1 MKRLFISAILV
12 SLCLACSSC
21 NTKSPVNTTE
31 SSESEPTDASTYTET
46 AKTADSA
53 EATSESISE
62 QITEPTTTLSSEPS
76 ITTAESEAA
85 ATTQESITESET
97 VPSEETT
104 EPNFPI
110 TMAGAVDKPPVYEL
124 LQNEAGNYTGVRFTY
139 ADGDTYTWECPVES
153 VLPPIVIF
161 DFNYAYTDT
170 NGVREKEIVL
180 NELCLIEYATAE
192 EGLFDRVNWKSRE
205 VSYRHQNEEGKK
217 YTYGTGGCCHESG
230 QIRFD
235 EQGNLI
241 YWGVDSP
248 YDTYFKTR
256 TGKVRE
262 VRPLKPGG
270 NVPETPEFTEWVGGV
285 PESWW
290 EEDGMF
296 YSKLEMDGYP
306 TAPRMSGYD
315 VLYYSEEPIEVWT
328 EETKRQFFDSLME
341 LEYGALPDNVKHS
354 YTIAKDFQTVI
365 YEDSLDNSDFLFD
378 GNPKFKDNPQ
388 AETRYLSNMM
398 VRISQLS
405 PHYFAIIETYNH
417 DDYVV
422 YDVRQ
427 SAASSMIYY

>member
-1 MKRLFISAILV
+1 MFISAILV

-21 NTKSPVNTTE
+21 NTKPPVNTTE
-31 SSESEPTDASTYTET
+31 SSESEPTDASAYTEI

-53 EATSESISE
+53 EPTSESISE
-62 QITEPTTTLSSEPS
+62 QITEPTTALSSELS
-76 ITTAESEAA
+76 VTTAKSEAA
-85 ATTQESITESET
+85 ATTQGSITESET

-104 EPNFPI
+104 EPSFPI
-110 TMAGAVDKPPVYEL
+110 TMAGAIDKPLAYEL

-153 VLPPIVIF
+153 ILPPIVIF
-161 DFNYAYTDT
+161 DFNYAYT
-170 NGVREKEIVL
+170 NGVREREIVL
-180 NELCLIEYATAE
+180 NEICLIEYTTAE

-205 VSYRHQNEEGKK
+205 VIYRHQNEEGKK

-248 YDTYFKTR
+248 YDTYFKTL

-262 VRPLKPGG
+262 VRPLKTGG
-270 NVPETPEFTEWVGGV
+270 SVPEIPEFTEWVGGV

>member
-153 VLPPIVIF
+153 ILPPIVIF
-161 DFNYAYTDT
+161 DFNYAYT

-180 NELCLIEYATAE
+180 NEICLIEYATAE

-270 NVPETPEFTEWVGGV
+270 SVPEIPEFTEWVSGV

-290 EEDGMF
+290 EEDGRF
-296 YSKLEMDGYP
+296 YGILNVTDYP
-306 TAPRMSGYD
+306 TGLRMSGYD
-315 VLYYSEEPIEVWT
+315 VLYYSEEPIEVFTKEMARDFFPDMVKQEYCAKIDGSSDVLCEIREFTHGFTFFYAIWGEFPPLANDPIS
-328 EETKRQFFDSLME
+328 EETILNYIRVDIEQ
-341 LEYGALPDNVKHS
+341 
-354 YTIAKDFQTVI
+354 I
-365 YEDSLDNSDFLFD
+365 
-378 GNPKFKDNPQ
+378 
-388 AETRYLSNMM
+388 
-398 VRISQLS
+398 S
-405 PHYFAIIETYNH
+405 PHYFSKIITYNY
-417 DDYVV
+417 DDHAV
-422 YDVRQ
+422 YSSTMGV
-427 SAASSMIYY
+427 AATTIYY